1 MSDVKV
7 STTIL
12 VNAKKLLE
20 KVGWVQGTYTKF
32 ENDTIIGHC
41 AAGAI
46 FNAFNALDLPTSDP
60 LYQARQR
67 FNQVVGISADAISR
81 WNDQPTRT
89 KEEVLAAFDR
99 AIQENE

>member
-1 MSDVKV
+1 MSDLKV

-12 VNAKKLLE
+12 VNAKQLLE

-41 AAGAI
+41 AVGAI
-46 FNAFNALDLPTSDP
+46 FNAFNALNLPTVDP
-60 LYQARQR
+60 LLEARKR
-67 FNQVVGISADAISR
+67 FNQITGTGIATSV

-89 KEEVLAAFDR
+89 KEEVLAAFDKS
-99 AIQENE
+99 IQENE